1 MTRPLGLA
9 VAVAMATAGAACVM
23 TRSPGAPPLARPV
36 SSGKADNR
44 AHPWAVG
51 NRIGKTTARAGSRAR
66 RPAATQAADLVA
78 ASLEDRG
85 LRFGTDGSVAALWGY
100 LRSSHEVVAPT
111 DARAGD
117 VLFFE
122 TAARP
127 AGACS
132 APDHTGIVTE
142 AQPDGRLGFVEAR
155 DGRVRRSF
163 VDPLRPG
170 LRRDQEGR
178 IRNTFLRPKRP
189 DDPPGLPLFAG
200 EMLCAVARIS
210 RS

>member
-1 MTRPLGLA
+1 MAYPLGL
-9 VAVAMATAGAACVM
+9 VAAAAFTACAACAM
-23 TRSPGAPPLARPV
+23 TRSQGGPSPGRAPASARADVRVHPFTAGGKSLARP
-36 SSGKADNR
+36 
-44 AHPWAVG
+44 
-51 NRIGKTTARAGSRAR
+51 GSRAR
-66 RPAATQAADLVA
+66 RPSASATAAANLVA
-78 ASLEDRG
+78 ASLADRG

-100 LRSSHEVVAPT
+100 LSSSHTVVSPT

-122 TAARP
+122 TDARP

-142 AQPDGRLGFVEAR
+142 AQPDGRLGFIEAR
-155 DGRVRRSF
+155 AGRVRQSF

-170 LRRDQEGR
+170 LRRDPEGR

-189 DDPPGLPLFAG
+189 DDPPGLPVFAG

-210 RS
+210 SS